1 MSIDVFGRRLSRAAG
16 SRGPPG
22 IGYKLTNDGQFDL
35 ENKRLCNVAPAN
47 ELNDVVNLDTLQR
60 IVRIEIRGVTDV
72 TSRIRTE
79 LDNLHAVID
88 AHRHEIDAKITQI
101 MLEIDDIKDTV
112 EQNSN
117 YIQSLIAK
125 SLIQSPK
132 IETPYEKL

>member
-22 IGYKLTNDGQFDL
+22 IGYKLTNNGQFDL

-60 IVRIEIRGVTDV
+60 IVRMEIRGVTDF
-72 TSRIRTE
+72 TTRIRTE
-79 LDNLHAVID
+79 LDNLHAFID

-101 MLEIDDIKDTV
+101 MLEIDDINIRWNK
-112 EQNSN
+112 
-117 YIQSLIAK
+117 IPIIFSL
-125 SLIQSPK
+125 
-132 IETPYEKL
+132 